1 MKKGLGLMLQQIL
14 LSLLAGVICGVVFT
28 ALKLPIPAPPVFP
41 AIVGI
46 FGVFLGMK
54 VFLFVADR
62 WPF

>member
-14 LSLLAGVICGVVFT
+14 LSLLAGIICGVVFT

-54 VFLFVADR
+54 VFLFLADR

>member
-1 MKKGLGLMLQQIL
+1 MLQQIL
-14 LSLLAGVICGVVFT
+14 LSLLAGIICGVVFT

-54 VFLFVADR
+54 VFLFLADR

>member
-1 MKKGLGLMLQQIL
+1 MVQQIL

-54 VFLFVADR
+54 IFLYATEH